1 MIFKTPIFAFY
12 NQHIFHSMKKLFLS
26 LLTAAALTFTACLDI
41 VEEITLKADGSGQ
54 YAMSVDMAE
63 MMQMMLTFM
72 PDSVKENMDE
82 QTLMDSLAGITNT
95 QEMDSIADVLNAM
108 DGISNAATRMEGFVM
123 VISYDFANVDALN
136 EAATQNSF
144 TSQQGIQPA
153 SYSWK
158 KGVFSRTFNKM
169 DLSGGDEEM
178 DENMA
183 MAKMMMQEAT
193 FTTVY
198 NLPGPAKKV
207 ANGDAV
213 LSNGKKTV
221 TLERPLVEIMDD
233 PEGMSNEIKFK
244 AK

>member
-1 MIFKTPIFAFY
+1 
-12 NQHIFHSMKKLFLS
+12 MKKLCLS
-26 LLTAAALTFTACLDI
+26 LLAAAALTFTACLDI

-54 YAMSVDMAE
+54 YVMSVDMAE
-63 MMQMMLTFM
+63 MMQMMMAFM

-82 QTLMDSLAGITNT
+82 QTMMDSLSAMTNT

-108 DGISNAATRMEGFVM
+108 NGISRATSRMEGFVM

-144 TSQQGIQPA
+144 TSQQGLRPA
-153 SYSWK
+153 NYSWK
-158 KGVFSRTFNKM
+158 KGVFARSFNKM
-169 DLSGGDEEM
+169 DFGSDEDAE
-178 DENMA
+178 DMA
-183 MAKMMMQEAT
+183 MAKMMMKEAT

-198 NLPGPAKKV
+198 NLPGEVKKV
-207 ANGDAV
+207 TNSEAR

-221 TLERPLVEIMDD
+221 VLERSLGEIFDK
-233 PEGMSNEIKFK
+233 PELMSNEIKFK